1 MKSRILSF
9 LRAQGML
16 QTAAQ
21 LAERLET
28 PVEAVRKELYNLK
41 ASGEVHEITLEQL
54 LRLEK

>member
-1 MKSRILSF
+1 
-9 LRAQGML
+9 ML